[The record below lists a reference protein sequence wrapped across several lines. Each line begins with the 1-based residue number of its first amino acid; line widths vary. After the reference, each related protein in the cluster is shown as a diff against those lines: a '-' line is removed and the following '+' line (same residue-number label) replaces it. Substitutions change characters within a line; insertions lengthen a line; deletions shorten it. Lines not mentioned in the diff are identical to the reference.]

1 MANEIDYDNMTDDQI
16 DDILSQIDS
25 GTFGSDD
32 ENQDGANTNL
42 DENNENHS
50 EDGDENLNNRNLEDT
65 EGDNDEDENSD
76 TNQLNDGLTNDTEN
90 KSSEGDSENSQV
102 EQSNGNAEGNA
113 DTSNPED
120 AKGAETGKIDPAEY
134 ERLKKFYDEIA
145 NAEFIANGKK
155 VKGFTD
161 PSKIIR
167 SQQMLHDYSNKM
179 RGINEYKPYLKALKE
194 KGIIGDE
201 EKFNFAMS
209 LLDGDKATIKKHM
222 EALKID
228 LVDLELDEDSN
239 YVQKNYIPS
248 KQSMVLDETMEIA
261 SNIGVDT
268 KLRSVIAKDWDDDS
282 FSEFLNNPSV
292 RNDLLTHMQDGTYEI
307 VQSKINELEMLDM
320 NGSYRGLKSTDKY
333 RAAIAEINREN
344 QSRPVNPSAYQNQ
357 YANQQQNNGSY
368 IDAERARLA
377 DLAAKEAEYKAMAEK
392 KLRDDEARKKAA
404 MITKKKTTTVTQKK
418 FDPLELEGD
427 ALDEFVNELISSSKK

>member
-1 MANEIDYDNMTDDQI
+1 MANEIDYDNMTDEQI

-32 ENQDGANTNL
+32 ENQDGANTNF
-42 DENNENHS
+42 DENNENQS

-228 LVDLELDEDSN
+228 LVDLELDEDSK

-261 SNIGVDT
+261 SNIGVDS

-307 VQSKINELEMLDM
+307 VQNKINELEMLDM

-357 YANQQQNNGSY
+357 YVNQQQNNGSY

-427 ALDEFVNELISSSKK
+427 ALDEFVNELISSSKR

>member
-32 ENQDGANTNL
+32 ENQDGENTNL
-42 DENNENHS
+42 DENNENQN

-228 LVDLELDEDSN
+228 LVDLELDEDSK
-239 YVQKNYIPS
+239 YVPKNYIPS
-248 KQSMVLDETMEIA
+248 KQSMVLDEAMEIA
-261 SNIGVDT
+261 SNIGVDS

-307 VQSKINELEMLDM
+307 VQNKINELEMLDM

>member
-1 MANEIDYDNMTDDQI
+1 MENEIDYDNMTDEQI

-32 ENQDGANTNL
+32 ENQDGANTNF
-42 DENNENHS
+42 DENNENQS

-65 EGDNDEDENSD
+65 EDDNDEDENSD
-76 TNQLNDGLTNDTEN
+76 TNQPSDGLANDTEN

-201 EKFNFAMS
+201 DKFNFAMS
-209 LLDGDKATIKKHM
+209 LLDGDKATIKKHI

-228 LVDLELDEDSN
+228 LIDLELDEDSKKKK
-239 YVQKNYIPS
+239 KNYIPS
-248 KQSMVLDETMEIA
+248 KQSMVLDEAMEIA
-261 SNIGVDT
+261 SNIGVDS
-268 KLRSVIAKDWDDDS
+268 KLRTVIAKDWDDDS
-282 FSEFLNNPSV
+282 FAEFLNNPNV

-307 VQSKINELEMLDM
+307 VQNKINELEMLDM

-344 QSRPVNPSAYQNQ
+344 QSRYVNPSAYQNQ
-357 YANQQQNNGSY
+357 YVNQQQNNGSY

>member
-42 DENNENHS
+42 DENNENQN
-50 EDGDENLNNRNLEDT
+50 EDGYENLNNRNLEDT

-134 ERLKKFYDEIA
+134 ERLKKFYNEIA

-228 LVDLELDEDSN
+228 LVDLELDEDSK
-239 YVQKNYIPS
+239 YVPKNYIPS
-248 KQSMVLDETMEIA
+248 KQSMVLDEAMEIA

-282 FSEFLNNPSV
+282 FAEFLNNPSV

-307 VQSKINELEMLDM
+307 VQNKINELEMLDM

-344 QSRPVNPSAYQNQ
+344 QTRPVNPSAYQNQ

-392 KLRDDEARKKAA
+392 KFRDDEARKKAA

>member
-25 GTFGSDD
+25 GTFGSDG
-32 ENQDGANTNL
+32 ENQYNENTNL
-42 DENNENHS
+42 DENNENQG

-228 LVDLELDEDSN
+228 LVDLELDEDSK
-239 YVQKNYIPS
+239 YVPKNYIPS

-261 SNIGVDT
+261 SNIGVDS

-282 FSEFLNNPSV
+282 FAEFLNNPSV

-307 VQSKINELEMLDM
+307 VQNKINELEMLDM

-357 YANQQQNNGSY
+357 YVNQQQNNGSY

>member
-1 MANEIDYDNMTDDQI
+1 MANEIDYDNMTDEQI

-42 DENNENHS
+42 DENNENQS

-228 LVDLELDEDSN
+228 LVDLELDEDSK
-239 YVQKNYIPS
+239 YVPKNYIPS
-248 KQSMVLDETMEIA
+248 KQSMVLDEAMEIA
-261 SNIGVDT
+261 SNIGVDS

-307 VQSKINELEMLDM
+307 VQNKINELEMLDM

-357 YANQQQNNGSY
+357 YVNQQQNNGSY

>member
-1 MANEIDYDNMTDDQI
+1 MANEIDYDNMTDEQI

-42 DENNENHS
+42 DENNENQS

-228 LVDLELDEDSN
+228 LVDLELDEDSK
-239 YVQKNYIPS
+239 YVPKNYIPS
-248 KQSMVLDETMEIA
+248 KQSMVLDEAMEIA
-261 SNIGVDT
+261 SNIGVDS

-307 VQSKINELEMLDM
+307 VQNKINELEMLDM
-320 NGSYRGLKSTDKY
+320 SGSYRGLKSTDKY

>member
-1 MANEIDYDNMTDDQI
+1 MANEIDYDNMTDEQI

-32 ENQDGANTNL
+32 DNQDGANTNL
-42 DENNENHS
+42 DENNENQN
-50 EDGDENLNNRNLEDT
+50 DGGDENLNNRNLEDT

-102 EQSNGNAEGNA
+102 EQSNGNVEGNA

-134 ERLKKFYDEIA
+134 ERLKKFYNEIA

-228 LVDLELDEDSN
+228 LVDLELDEDSK
-239 YVQKNYIPS
+239 YVPKNYIPS
-248 KQSMVLDETMEIA
+248 KQSMVLDEAMEIA
-261 SNIGVDT
+261 SNIGVDS

-307 VQSKINELEMLDM
+307 VQNKINELEMLDM

-368 IDAERARLA
+368 VDAERARLA

-392 KLRDDEARKKAA
+392 KFRDDEARKKAA

>member
-1 MANEIDYDNMTDDQI
+1 MANEIDYDNMTDEQI

-25 GTFGSDD
+25 GTFGSND
-32 ENQDGANTNL
+32 ENQDGENTNL
-42 DENNENHS
+42 DENNENQND
-50 EDGDENLNNRNLEDT
+50 DGDENLNNRNLEDT
-65 EGDNDEDENSD
+65 EGDSDEDEDSD
-76 TNQLNDGLTNDTEN
+76 TNQSNDGLTNDTEN

-228 LVDLELDEDSN
+228 LVDLELDEDSK
-239 YVQKNYIPS
+239 YVPKNYIPS

-261 SNIGVDT
+261 SNIGVDS

-282 FSEFLNNPSV
+282 FAEFLNNPSV

-307 VQSKINELEMLDM
+307 VQNKINELEMLDM

>member
-1 MANEIDYDNMTDDQI
+1 MENEIDYDNMTDEQI

-32 ENQDGANTNL
+32 ENQDGANTNF
-42 DENNENHS
+42 DENNENQS

-65 EGDNDEDENSD
+65 EDDNDEDENSD
-76 TNQLNDGLTNDTEN
+76 TNQSSDGLANDTEN

-228 LVDLELDEDSN
+228 LVDLELDEDSK
-239 YVQKNYIPS
+239 YVPKNYIPS

-261 SNIGVDT
+261 SNIGVDS

-282 FSEFLNNPSV
+282 FAEFLNNPSV

-307 VQSKINELEMLDM
+307 VQNKINELEMLDM

-333 RAAIAEINREN
+333 RTAIAEINREN

-368 IDAERARLA
+368 IDVERARLA

>member
-1 MANEIDYDNMTDDQI
+1 MANEIDYDNMTDEQI

-42 DENNENHS
+42 DENNENQS
-50 EDGDENLNNRNLEDT
+50 EDEDENLNSRNLEDT
-65 EGDNDEDENSD
+65 EDDNDEDENSD

-228 LVDLELDEDSN
+228 LVDLELDEDSK
-239 YVQKNYIPS
+239 YVPKNYIPS

-261 SNIGVDT
+261 SNIGVDS

-307 VQSKINELEMLDM
+307 VQNKINELEMLDM

-333 RAAIAEINREN
+333 RTAIAEINREN

-427 ALDEFVNELISSSKK
+427 ALDEFVNELISSSKR

>member
-1 MANEIDYDNMTDDQI
+1 MENEIDYDNMTDEQI

-32 ENQDGANTNL
+32 ENQDGENTNL
-42 DENNENHS
+42 YENNENQN
-50 EDGDENLNNRNLEDT
+50 EDGYENLNNRNLEDT

-102 EQSNGNAEGNA
+102 EQSNGNVEGNA

-228 LVDLELDEDSN
+228 LVDLELDEDSK
-239 YVQKNYIPS
+239 YVPKNYIPS
-248 KQSMVLDETMEIA
+248 KQSMVLDEAMEIA
-261 SNIGVDT
+261 SNIGVDS

-307 VQSKINELEMLDM
+307 VQNKINELEMLDM

-333 RAAIAEINREN
+333 RTAIAEINREN
-344 QSRPVNPSAYQNQ
+344 QSRTVNPSAYQNQ
-357 YANQQQNNGSY
+357 YTNQQQNNGSY

-392 KLRDDEARKKAA
+392 KFRDDEARKKAA

>member
-1 MANEIDYDNMTDDQI
+1 MANEIDYDNMTDEQI

-42 DENNENHS
+42 DENNENQS

-65 EGDNDEDENSD
+65 EDDNDEDENSD
-76 TNQLNDGLTNDTEN
+76 TNQPSDGLTNDTEN

-228 LVDLELDEDSN
+228 LVDLELDEDSK
-239 YVQKNYIPS
+239 YVPKNYIPS
-248 KQSMVLDETMEIA
+248 KQSMVLDEAMEIA
-261 SNIGVDT
+261 SNIGVDS

-282 FSEFLNNPSV
+282 FAEFLNNPSV

-307 VQSKINELEMLDM
+307 VQNKINELEMLDM

-344 QSRPVNPSAYQNQ
+344 LSRPVNPSAYQNQ

-392 KLRDDEARKKAA
+392 KFRDDEARKKAA

-427 ALDEFVNELISSSKK
+427 ALDEFVNELISSSKR

>member
-42 DENNENHS
+42 DENNENQS

-228 LVDLELDEDSN
+228 LVDLELDEDSK
-239 YVQKNYIPS
+239 YVPKNYIPS
-248 KQSMVLDETMEIA
+248 KQSMVLDEAMEIA
-261 SNIGVDT
+261 SNIGVDS

-307 VQSKINELEMLDM
+307 VQNKINELEMLDM

>member
-1 MANEIDYDNMTDDQI
+1 MENEIDYDNMTDEQI

-42 DENNENHS
+42 DENNENQS
-50 EDGDENLNNRNLEDT
+50 DDGDENLNNRNLEDT

-102 EQSNGNAEGNA
+102 EQSNGNVEENA

-201 EKFNFAMS
+201 DKFNFAMS

-228 LVDLELDEDSN
+228 LVDLELDEDSK
-239 YVQKNYIPS
+239 YVPKNYIPS
-248 KQSMVLDETMEIA
+248 KQSMVLDEAMEIA
-261 SNIGVDT
+261 SNIGVDS

-307 VQSKINELEMLDM
+307 VQNKINELEMLDM

-357 YANQQQNNGSY
+357 YVNQQQNNGSY

>member
-25 GTFGSDD
+25 GTFGSDY

-42 DENNENHS
+42 DENSENQS

-228 LVDLELDEDSN
+228 LVDLELDEDSK
-239 YVQKNYIPS
+239 YVPKNYIPS
-248 KQSMVLDETMEIA
+248 KQSMVLDEAMEIA
-261 SNIGVDT
+261 SNIGVDS

-307 VQSKINELEMLDM
+307 VQNKINELEMLDM

-333 RAAIAEINREN
+333 RTAIAEINREN
-344 QSRPVNPSAYQNQ
+344 QSRQVNPSAYQNQ

-377 DLAAKEAEYKAMAEK
+377 DLATKEAEYKAMAEK

>member
-1 MANEIDYDNMTDDQI
+1 MANEIDYDNMTDEQI

-32 ENQDGANTNL
+32 ENQDGENTNL
-42 DENNENHS
+42 DENNENES

-228 LVDLELDEDSN
+228 LVDLELDEDSK
-239 YVQKNYIPS
+239 YVPKNYIPS
-248 KQSMVLDETMEIA
+248 KQSMVLDEAMEIA
-261 SNIGVDT
+261 SNIGVDS

-282 FSEFLNNPSV
+282 FAEFLNNPSV

-307 VQSKINELEMLDM
+307 VQNKINELEMLDM

>member
-42 DENNENHS
+42 DENNENQN

-228 LVDLELDEDSN
+228 LVDLELDEDSK
-239 YVQKNYIPS
+239 YVPKNYIPS
-248 KQSMVLDETMEIA
+248 KQSMVLDEAMEIA
-261 SNIGVDT
+261 SNIGVDS

-307 VQSKINELEMLDM
+307 VQNKINELEMLDM

-333 RAAIAEINREN
+333 RTAIAEINREN

>member
-1 MANEIDYDNMTDDQI
+1 MANEIDYDNMTDEQI

-32 ENQDGANTNL
+32 DNQDGANTNL
-42 DENNENHS
+42 DENNENQN
-50 EDGDENLNNRNLEDT
+50 DGGDENLNNRNLEDT

-102 EQSNGNAEGNA
+102 EQSNGNVEGNA

-228 LVDLELDEDSN
+228 LVDLELDEDSK
-239 YVQKNYIPS
+239 YVPKNYIPS
-248 KQSMVLDETMEIA
+248 KQSMVLDEAMEIA
-261 SNIGVDT
+261 SNIGVDS

-307 VQSKINELEMLDM
+307 VQNKINELEMLDM

-368 IDAERARLA
+368 VDAERARLA
-377 DLAAKEAEYKAMAEK
+377 VLATKEAEYKAMAEK
-392 KLRDDEARKKAA
+392 KFRDDEARKKAA

-418 FDPLELEGD
+418 FDPLDLEGD

>member
-1 MANEIDYDNMTDDQI
+1 MENEIDYDNMTDEQI

-25 GTFGSDD
+25 GTFGSDN

-42 DENNENHS
+42 DENNENQS

-228 LVDLELDEDSN
+228 LVDLELDEDSK
-239 YVQKNYIPS
+239 YVPKNYIPS
-248 KQSMVLDETMEIA
+248 KQSMVLDEAMEIA
-261 SNIGVDT
+261 SNIGVDS

-307 VQSKINELEMLDM
+307 VQNKINELEMLDM

>member
-42 DENNENHS
+42 DENNENQS

-228 LVDLELDEDSN
+228 LVDLELDEDSK
-239 YVQKNYIPS
+239 YVPKNYIPS
-248 KQSMVLDETMEIA
+248 KQSMVLDEAMEIA
-261 SNIGVDT
+261 SNIGVDS

-307 VQSKINELEMLDM
+307 VQNKINELEMLDM

-333 RAAIAEINREN
+333 RTAIAEINREN

>member
-1 MANEIDYDNMTDDQI
+1 MANEIDYDNMTDEQI

-25 GTFGSDD
+25 GTFGSDN
-32 ENQDGANTNL
+32 ENQDGENTNL
-42 DENNENHS
+42 DENNES
-50 EDGDENLNNRNLEDT
+50 QGDDGDENLNNRNLEDT

-102 EQSNGNAEGNA
+102 EQSNGNVEGNA

-134 ERLKKFYDEIA
+134 ERLKKFYEEIA

-228 LVDLELDEDSN
+228 LVDLELDEDSK

-261 SNIGVDT
+261 SNIGVDS

-307 VQSKINELEMLDM
+307 VQNKINELEMLDM

-427 ALDEFVNELISSSKK
+427 ALDEFVNELISSSKR

>member
-42 DENNENHS
+42 DENNENQS
-50 EDGDENLNNRNLEDT
+50 DDGDENLNNRNLEDT

-228 LVDLELDEDSN
+228 LVDLELDEDSK
-239 YVQKNYIPS
+239 YVPKNYIPS
-248 KQSMVLDETMEIA
+248 KQSMVLDEAMEIA
-261 SNIGVDT
+261 SNIGVDS

-307 VQSKINELEMLDM
+307 VQNKINELEMLDM

-357 YANQQQNNGSY
+357 YVNQQQNNGSY
-368 IDAERARLA
+368 VDAERARLA

>member
-32 ENQDGANTNL
+32 ENQDDENTNL

-102 EQSNGNAEGNA
+102 EQSNGNVEGNA

-228 LVDLELDEDSN
+228 LVDLELDEDSK
-239 YVQKNYIPS
+239 YVPKNYIPS

-261 SNIGVDT
+261 SNIGVDS

-307 VQSKINELEMLDM
+307 VQNKINELEMLDM

-333 RAAIAEINREN
+333 RTAIAEINREN
-344 QSRPVNPSAYQNQ
+344 QTRPVNPSAYQNQ

>member
-102 EQSNGNAEGNA
+102 EQSNGNVEGNA

-228 LVDLELDEDSN
+228 LVDLELDEDSK
-239 YVQKNYIPS
+239 YVPKNYIPS
-248 KQSMVLDETMEIA
+248 KQSMVLDEAMEIA
-261 SNIGVDT
+261 SNIGVDS

-282 FSEFLNNPSV
+282 FAEFLNNPSV
-292 RNDLLTHMQDGTYEI
+292 RNDLLTHMQDGTYDI
-307 VQSKINELEMLDM
+307 VQNKINELEMLDM

-333 RAAIAEINREN
+333 RTAIAEINREN

-368 IDAERARLA
+368 IDAERARLV

>member
-1 MANEIDYDNMTDDQI
+1 MANEIDYDNMTDEQI

-42 DENNENHS
+42 DENNENQS

-228 LVDLELDEDSN
+228 LVDLELDEDSK
-239 YVQKNYIPS
+239 YVPKNYIPS
-248 KQSMVLDETMEIA
+248 KQSMVLDEAMEIA
-261 SNIGVDT
+261 SNIGVDS

-307 VQSKINELEMLDM
+307 VQNKINELEMLDM
-320 NGSYRGLKSTDKY
+320 SGSYRGLKSTDKY

-344 QSRPVNPSAYQNQ
+344 QTRPVNPSPYQNQ

-427 ALDEFVNELISSSKK
+427 ALDEFVNELISSSKR

>member
-1 MANEIDYDNMTDDQI
+1 MANEIDYDNMTDEQI

-32 ENQDGANTNL
+32 ENQDGENTNL
-42 DENNENHS
+42 DENNENQS

-228 LVDLELDEDSN
+228 LVDLELDEDSK
-239 YVQKNYIPS
+239 YVPKNYIPS
-248 KQSMVLDETMEIA
+248 KQSMVLDEAMEIA
-261 SNIGVDT
+261 SNIGVDS

-307 VQSKINELEMLDM
+307 VQNKINELEMLDM

-333 RAAIAEINREN
+333 RTAIAEINREN

-377 DLAAKEAEYKAMAEK
+377 DLATKEAEYKAMAEK

>member
-42 DENNENHS
+42 DENNENQS

-228 LVDLELDEDSN
+228 LVDLELDEDSK
-239 YVQKNYIPS
+239 YVPKNYIPS
-248 KQSMVLDETMEIA
+248 KQSMVLDEAMEIA
-261 SNIGVDT
+261 SNIGVDS

-307 VQSKINELEMLDM
+307 VQNKINELEMLDM

-357 YANQQQNNGSY
+357 YVNQQQNNGSY

-377 DLAAKEAEYKAMAEK
+377 DLATKEAEYKAMAEK

>member
-42 DENNENHS
+42 DESNENQS

-102 EQSNGNAEGNA
+102 EQSNGNVEGNA

-228 LVDLELDEDSN
+228 LVDLELDEDSK
-239 YVQKNYIPS
+239 YVPKNYIPS

-261 SNIGVDT
+261 SNIGVDS

-307 VQSKINELEMLDM
+307 VQNKINELEMLDM

-333 RAAIAEINREN
+333 RTAIAEINREN
-344 QSRPVNPSAYQNQ
+344 QSRQVNPSAYQNQ

>member
-42 DENNENHS
+42 DENNGNQS
-50 EDGDENLNNRNLEDT
+50 EEGDENLNNRNLEDT

-228 LVDLELDEDSN
+228 LVDLELDEDSK
-239 YVQKNYIPS
+239 YVPKNYIPS

-261 SNIGVDT
+261 SNIGVDS

-282 FSEFLNNPSV
+282 FAEFLNNPSV

-307 VQSKINELEMLDM
+307 VQNKINELEMLDM

-333 RAAIAEINREN
+333 RTAIAEINREN

-392 KLRDDEARKKAA
+392 KFRDDEARKKAA

-427 ALDEFVNELISSSKK
+427 ALDEFVNELISSSKR

>member
-1 MANEIDYDNMTDDQI
+1 MANEIDYDNMTDEQI

-42 DENNENHS
+42 DENNENQN

-65 EGDNDEDENSD
+65 EGGNDEDENSD

-228 LVDLELDEDSN
+228 LVDLELDEDSK
-239 YVQKNYIPS
+239 YVPKNYIPS
-248 KQSMVLDETMEIA
+248 KQSMVLDEAMEIA
-261 SNIGVDT
+261 SNIGVDS

-307 VQSKINELEMLDM
+307 VQNKINELEMLDM

-357 YANQQQNNGSY
+357 YVNQQQNNGSY

>member
-1 MANEIDYDNMTDDQI
+1 MANEIDYDNMTDEQI

-32 ENQDGANTNL
+32 ENQDGANTNF
-42 DENNENHS
+42 DENSENQS

-228 LVDLELDEDSN
+228 LVDLELDEDSK
-239 YVQKNYIPS
+239 YVPKNYIPS
-248 KQSMVLDETMEIA
+248 KQSMVLDEAMEIA
-261 SNIGVDT
+261 SNIGVDS

-307 VQSKINELEMLDM
+307 VQNKINELEMLDM

-333 RAAIAEINREN
+333 RTAIAEINREN

>member
-42 DENNENHS
+42 DENNENQN

-228 LVDLELDEDSN
+228 LVDLELDEDSK
-239 YVQKNYIPS
+239 YVPKNYIPS
-248 KQSMVLDETMEIA
+248 KQSMVLDEAMEIA
-261 SNIGVDT
+261 SNIGVDS

-307 VQSKINELEMLDM
+307 VQNKINELEMLDM

>member
-42 DENNENHS
+42 DENNENQS

-209 LLDGDKATIKKHM
+209 LLDGDKATIKKHI

-228 LVDLELDEDSN
+228 LVDLELDEDSK
-239 YVQKNYIPS
+239 YVPKNYIPS
-248 KQSMVLDETMEIA
+248 KQSMVLDEAMEIA
-261 SNIGVDT
+261 SNIGVDS

-307 VQSKINELEMLDM
+307 VQNKINELEMLDM

-333 RAAIAEINREN
+333 RTAIAEINREN
-344 QSRPVNPSAYQNQ
+344 QSRQVNPSAYQNQ

-377 DLAAKEAEYKAMAEK
+377 DLATKEAEYKAMAEK

>member
-42 DENNENHS
+42 DESNENQS

-102 EQSNGNAEGNA
+102 EQSNGNVEGNA

-228 LVDLELDEDSN
+228 LVDLELDEDSK
-239 YVQKNYIPS
+239 YVPRNYISS

-282 FSEFLNNPSV
+282 FAEFLNNPSV

-307 VQSKINELEMLDM
+307 VQNKINELEMLDM

-333 RAAIAEINREN
+333 RTAIAEINREN

-368 IDAERARLA
+368 IDAERARLV

>member
-1 MANEIDYDNMTDDQI
+1 MANEIDYDNMTDEQI

-42 DENNENHS
+42 DENNENQN

-228 LVDLELDEDSN
+228 LVDLELDEDSK
-239 YVQKNYIPS
+239 YVPKNYIPS
-248 KQSMVLDETMEIA
+248 KQSMVLDEAMEIA
-261 SNIGVDT
+261 SNIGVDS

-307 VQSKINELEMLDM
+307 VQNKINELEMLDM

>member
-1 MANEIDYDNMTDDQI
+1 MANEIDYDNMTDEQI

-42 DENNENHS
+42 DENNENQC

-228 LVDLELDEDSN
+228 LVDLELDEDSK
-239 YVQKNYIPS
+239 YVPKNYIPS
-248 KQSMVLDETMEIA
+248 KQSMVLDEAMEIA
-261 SNIGVDT
+261 SNIGVDS

-282 FSEFLNNPSV
+282 FAEFLNNPSV

-307 VQSKINELEMLDM
+307 VQNKINELEMLDM

-344 QSRPVNPSAYQNQ
+344 LSRPVNPSAYQNQ

-427 ALDEFVNELISSSKK
+427 ALDEFVNELISSSKR

>member
-1 MANEIDYDNMTDDQI
+1 MANEIDYDNMTDEQI

-25 GTFGSDD
+25 GTFGSDG
-32 ENQDGANTNL
+32 ENQDDENTNL
-42 DENNENHS
+42 DENNENQN

-228 LVDLELDEDSN
+228 LVDLELDEDSK
-239 YVQKNYIPS
+239 YVPKNYIPS
-248 KQSMVLDETMEIA
+248 KQSMVLDEAMEIA
-261 SNIGVDT
+261 SNIGVDS

-307 VQSKINELEMLDM
+307 VQNKINELEMLDM

>member
-1 MANEIDYDNMTDDQI
+1 MANEIDYDNMTDEQI

-42 DENNENHS
+42 DENNENQND
-50 EDGDENLNNRNLEDT
+50 DGDENLNNRNLEDT

-209 LLDGDKATIKKHM
+209 LFDGDKATIKKHM

-228 LVDLELDEDSN
+228 LVDLELDEDSK
-239 YVQKNYIPS
+239 YVPKNYIPS
-248 KQSMVLDETMEIA
+248 KQSMVLDEAMEIA
-261 SNIGVDT
+261 SNIGVDS

-307 VQSKINELEMLDM
+307 VQNKINELEMLDM

-333 RAAIAEINREN
+333 RTAIAEINREN

-357 YANQQQNNGSY
+357 YINQQQNNGSY

-418 FDPLELEGD
+418 FDPLELDGD

>member
-42 DENNENHS
+42 DENNENQN

-76 TNQLNDGLTNDTEN
+76 TNQSSDGLANDTEN

-102 EQSNGNAEGNA
+102 EQSDENAEGNA

-228 LVDLELDEDSN
+228 LVDLELDEDSK
-239 YVQKNYIPS
+239 YVPKNYIPS
-248 KQSMVLDETMEIA
+248 KQSMVLDEAMEIA
-261 SNIGVDT
+261 SNIGVDS

-282 FSEFLNNPSV
+282 FAEFLNNPSV

-307 VQSKINELEMLDM
+307 VQNKINELEMLDM

-344 QSRPVNPSAYQNQ
+344 QTRPVNPSAYQNQ